1 MDVGCNYENSL
12 ESEQLKLSCFFYY
25 DITHCTLD
33 NRLYTRRQGQIF
45 MISVTKVQRVDMDD
59 NIQLFS
65 RHILP
70 TKYYKAIQYCIL
82 LVEIIFVFARDGVPG
97 WVAIRTDRIRSK
109 RNRSERQ
116 SNVLVTRWRAL
127 FRGQLVEFYPTLH
140 GLTIKIDLRC
150 IVNGNWVEVFKYET
164 TCLMCAPDWN
174 NLMLLERRWFS
185 AIHIVI
191 YALI

>member
-1 MDVGCNYENSL
+1 MSVDVGCNYENSL

-97 WVAIRTDRIRSK
+97 
-109 RNRSERQ
+109 
-116 SNVLVTRWRAL
+116 
-127 FRGQLVEFYPTLH
+127 
-140 GLTIKIDLRC
+140 
-150 IVNGNWVEVFKYET
+150 
-164 TCLMCAPDWN
+164 
-174 NLMLLERRWFS
+174 
-185 AIHIVI
+185 
-191 YALI
+191 